1 MQKTLTE
8 PSNQAGVTIA
18 SHTTARAST
27 QPTDAESNSTL
38 IEFPGSR
45 SIPEWRKR
53 LSQRVREVQEL
64 KAREAAEEEAVLRAA
79 ATVMC
84 SLPSGQLE
92 LVPDVAQA
100 PLNPIVSKALE
111 RVDRARRAEHLST
124 GVRATAA
131 APAFAPIEEETP
143 APLAAPVEAKTKL
156 TIVAP
161 TVESEPVDIAPEPV
175 ELASDDEPAIT
186 PIVAAEEITSIVAA
200 EEVTEKPK
208 RVKVISPSVEDAALS
223 YLETCL
229 SVPAHSTDTRRDVP
243 GLTRRAFVGLI
254 DLMLI
259 ALMISP
265 AVAALEAAAV
275 DWSNPRII
283 GLTVGITVVTM
294 FAYLTVSIALT
305 GRTLAM
311 RLLRVRTIDE
321 RTGLIPT
328 GGQSIKRALGYI
340 FSLALFGLGLVF
352 AFIDRDS
359 RPLHDRFSK
368 TIVIRN

>member
-1 MQKTLTE
+1 MQKTLSE
-8 PSNQAGVTIA
+8 PSNQAGATIA
-18 SHTTARAST
+18 GHMTARPST
-27 QPTDAESNSTL
+27 EPSEAESNSTL
-38 IEFPGSR
+38 IEFPGAR

-53 LSQRVREVQEL
+53 LSQRVREVQEQ
-64 KAREAAEEEAVLRAA
+64 KAREAAEVEAELRAA
-79 ATVMC
+79 ETVSC

-124 GVRATAA
+124 GIRATAA
-131 APAFAPIEEETP
+131 APALAPIQEETP
-143 APLAAPVEAKTKL
+143 EALPASTDSKPKL

-161 TVESEPVDIAPEPV
+161 PVEPEPIEIV
-175 ELASDDEPAIT
+175 AHEELETTPEELATTS
-186 PIVAAEEITSIVAA
+186 VAVAEEL
-200 EEVTEKPK
+200 TEKPK
-208 RVKVISPSVEDAALS
+208 RVKVISASVEDAALS

-229 SVPAHSTDTRRDVP
+229 SVPAHALDTRKDTA
-243 GLTRRAFVGLI
+243 GLTRRTFVGLV
-254 DLMLI
+254 DLLLL
-259 ALMISP
+259 ALMVSP
-265 AVAALEAAAV
+265 AVAALQAAAV
-275 DWSNPRII
+275 DWSSPRII
-283 GLTVGITVVTM
+283 GLMAGITAATM
-294 FAYLTVSIALT
+294 FAYLTISIALT

-340 FSLALFGLGLVF
+340 FSFALGGLGLLF
-352 AFIDRDS
+352 AFIDREN

-368 TIVIRN
+368 TLVIRN

>member
-8 PSNQAGVTIA
+8 PSNQAGVIA
-18 SHTTARAST
+18 SQTTAPPST
-27 QPTDAESNSTL
+27 QPTEAESNSTL
-38 IEFPGSR
+38 IEFPGAR
-45 SIPEWRKR
+45 NIPEWRKR
-53 LSQRVREVQEL
+53 LSQRVREVQEQ
-64 KAREAAEEEAVLRAA
+64 KAREAAEEEAELRAA
-79 ATVMC
+79 ETVSC

-92 LVPDVAQA
+92 LVPDLAQA

-124 GVRATAA
+124 GFRSTAAA
-131 APAFAPIEEETP
+131 APALAPIEEETP
-143 APLAAPVEAKTKL
+143 AVVAASTESKPKL

-161 TVESEPVDIAPEPV
+161 TIAPEPV
-175 ELASDDEPAIT
+175 VLAANEEQETAP
-186 PIVAAEEITSIVAA
+186 VAETVERTD
-200 EEVTEKPK
+200 KPK

-229 SVPAHSTDTRRDVP
+229 SVPAHSADTRKDLP
-243 GLTRRAFVGLI
+243 GLTRRTFVGLI
-254 DLMLI
+254 DLLLI
-259 ALMISP
+259 ALMVSP

-275 DWSNPRII
+275 DWSNPRIV
-283 GLTVGITVVTM
+283 GLMIGITAATM

-328 GGQSIKRALGYI
+328 GGQSIKRALSYI
-340 FSLALFGLGLVF
+340 FSLALFGLGLAF
-352 AFIDRDS
+352 AFIDRDH

-368 TIVIRN
+368 TIVIHN

>member
-18 SHTTARAST
+18 SHTAARPST
-27 QPTDAESNSTL
+27 QPAEAESNSTL

-53 LSQRVREVQEL
+53 LSQRVREVQEQ
-64 KAREAAEEEAVLRAA
+64 KAREAAEVEAELRAA
-79 ATVMC
+79 ETVLC

-111 RVDRARRAEHLST
+111 RVDRARRGEHLST
-124 GVRATAA
+124 GVRSTAV
-131 APAFAPIEEETP
+131 APALAPVEEENP
-143 APLAAPVEAKTKL
+143 APLAAPIESKPKL
-156 TIVAP
+156 TIVASS
-161 TVESEPVDIAPEPV
+161 VAPEP
-175 ELASDDEPAIT
+175 AG
-186 PIVAAEEITSIVAA
+186 VAAEPVALGADDELVGTPIATEEIV
-200 EEVTEKPK
+200 EKPK
-208 RVKVISPSVEDAALS
+208 RVKVFSASVEDAALS

-229 SVPAHSTDTRRDVP
+229 SVPAHSADMRKDMP

-254 DLMLI
+254 DLLLI
-259 ALMISP
+259 ALMVSP
-265 AVAALEAAAV
+265 AAAALQAAAV
-275 DWSNPRII
+275 DWSNPRTI
-283 GLTVGITVVTM
+283 GLMAGITAAAM

-311 RLLRVRTIDE
+311 RLLGVRTIDE
-321 RTGLIPT
+321 RTSLIPT

-340 FSLALFGLGLVF
+340 FSLALFGLGLAF
-352 AFIDRDS
+352 AFIDRDN
-359 RPLHDRFSK
+359 RTLHDRFSK

>member
-8 PSNQAGVTIA
+8 PSNPAGVTIA
-18 SHTTARAST
+18 SHTTARPST
-27 QPTDAESNSTL
+27 QPTEAESNSTL
-38 IEFPGSR
+38 IEFPGAR

-64 KAREAAEEEAVLRAA
+64 KAREAAEEEALLRAA
-79 ATVMC
+79 QTVSC

-131 APAFAPIEEETP
+131 ALAPIEEETP
-143 APLAAPVEAKTKL
+143 APLAAPVESKTKL
-156 TIVAP
+156 TIVAS
-161 TVESEPVDIAPEPV
+161 TVEPEPV
-175 ELASDDEPAIT
+175 GLAADDELAIT
-186 PIVAAEEITSIVAA
+186 PIVATEELA
-200 EEVTEKPK
+200 EKPK
-208 RVKVISPSVEDAALS
+208 RVKVISASVEDAALS

-229 SVPAHSTDTRRDVP
+229 SVPAHSADTRKDMP

-254 DLMLI
+254 DLLLI
-259 ALMISP
+259 ALMVSP
-265 AVAALEAAAV
+265 AVAALEAAAA
-275 DWSNPRII
+275 DWSNPRIA
-283 GLTVGITVVTM
+283 GLMVGVTAATM
-294 FAYLTVSIALT
+294 FAYLTISIALT

-328 GGQSIKRALGYI
+328 GGQSVKRALGYI
-340 FSLALFGLGLVF
+340 LSLAVFGLGLAF
-352 AFIDRDS
+352 AFIDRDN

>member
-8 PSNQAGVTIA
+8 PSNQAGVIA
-18 SHTTARAST
+18 SQTTARPST
-27 QPTDAESNSTL
+27 QPTEAESNSTL

-45 SIPEWRKR
+45 NIPEWRKR
-53 LSQRVREVQEL
+53 LSQRVREVQEQ
-64 KAREAAEEEAVLRAA
+64 KAREAAEVEAELRASE
-79 ATVMC
+79 TVSC

-92 LVPDVAQA
+92 LVPDLAQA

-111 RVDRARRAEHLST
+111 RVDRARRADHLST
-124 GVRATAA
+124 GFRSTAA
-131 APAFAPIEEETP
+131 APALAPIDEET
-143 APLAAPVEAKTKL
+143 AAPSAAQTESKPKL
-156 TIVAP
+156 TIVAAAVAP
-161 TVESEPVDIAPEPV
+161 EPVDI
-175 ELASDDEPAIT
+175 
-186 PIVAAEEITSIVAA
+186 VAAEQLQVTPIAAA

-229 SVPAHSTDTRRDVP
+229 SVPAHSADTRKDMP
-243 GLTRRAFVGLI
+243 GLTRRVFVGLI
-254 DLMLI
+254 DLLLI
-259 ALMISP
+259 ALMVSP
-265 AVAALEAAAV
+265 AVAALQAAAA
-275 DWSNPRII
+275 DWSNPRIV
-283 GLTVGITVVTM
+283 GLLAGITVATM
-294 FAYLTVSIALT
+294 FVYLTISIALT

-340 FSLALFGLGLVF
+340 FSLGLFGLGLAF
-352 AFIDRDS
+352 ALIDREN

>member
-8 PSNQAGVTIA
+8 PSNPAGVTIA
-18 SHTTARAST
+18 SHTTARPST
-27 QPTDAESNSTL
+27 QPNEAESNSTL
-38 IEFPGSR
+38 IEFPGAR

-64 KAREAAEEEAVLRAA
+64 KAREAAEEEALLRAA
-79 ATVMC
+79 ETVSC

-131 APAFAPIEEETP
+131 APALAHIEEETSEP
-143 APLAAPVEAKTKL
+143 IAAPVESKAKL
-156 TIVAP
+156 TIVASP
-161 TVESEPVDIAPEPV
+161 IEREAV
-175 ELASDDEPAIT
+175 ELAADDELAIS
-186 PIVAAEEITSIVAA
+186 PLVATEEQ
-200 EEVTEKPK
+200 TEKPK
-208 RVKVISPSVEDAALS
+208 RVKVISASVEDAALS

-229 SVPAHSTDTRRDVP
+229 SVPAHSADTRKDMP

-254 DLMLI
+254 DLLLI
-259 ALMISP
+259 ATMVSP
-265 AVAALEAAAV
+265 AVAALQAAAA
-275 DWSNPRII
+275 DWSDPRIL
-283 GLTVGITVVTM
+283 GLMVGITAATM
-294 FAYLTVSIALT
+294 FAYLTISIALT

-340 FSLALFGLGLVF
+340 FSLAPVGLGLAF
-352 AFIDRDS
+352 AFIDRDN

>member
-8 PSNQAGVTIA
+8 PSNQAGVIA
-18 SHTTARAST
+18 SQTTARPST
-27 QPTDAESNSTL
+27 QPTEAESNSTL
-38 IEFPGSR
+38 IEFPGAR

-79 ATVMC
+79 ETVSC

-100 PLNPIVSKALE
+100 PLNPIVSKALK

-131 APAFAPIEEETP
+131 APALAPIEEETP
-143 APLAAPVEAKTKL
+143 APLATPVESKPKL
-156 TIVAP
+156 TIVAS
-161 TVESEPVDIAPEPV
+161 TVEPESV
-175 ELASDDEPAIT
+175 ELGADDKAIT
-186 PIVAAEEITSIVAA
+186 PIVATEELA
-200 EEVTEKPK
+200 EKPK
-208 RVKVISPSVEDAALS
+208 RVKVISASVEDAALS

-229 SVPAHSTDTRRDVP
+229 SVPAHSTDTRKDMP

-254 DLMLI
+254 DLLLI
-259 ALMISP
+259 ALMVSP
-265 AVAALEAAAV
+265 AVAALQATAA
-275 DWSNPRII
+275 DWSDPRIV
-283 GLTVGITVVTM
+283 GLMVGITAATM

-311 RLLRVRTIDE
+311 RMLRVRTIDE

-340 FSLALFGLGLVF
+340 FSLAPFGLGLAF
-352 AFIDRDS
+352 AFIDRDN

-368 TIVIRN
+368 TIVICN